1 MSKSTKTPFKI
12 DFITLFPEMMESVLS
27 SSILGRARGKGL
39 VETKMI
45 NPRDNSD
52 KRRKVDDRPF
62 GGGPGMILMAEPL
75 HQAIKKSS
83 TKKTRV
89 IFMSPQGRPFD
100 QKTARRLSQEK
111 HLLLVCGHYEGVD
124 ERLRDDFD
132 EEISIGDY
140 VLTGGELP
148 ALVLAD
154 AVIRLLPETLK
165 KPEATL
171 QESFSGPE
179 LDFPQYTRPRVWRG
193 KKVPE
198 ILLSG
203 NHERIGQWRRVAAKK
218 ITLRKRPDLIAP

>member
-83 TKKTRV
+83 TKKTHV